1 MGNLAA
7 TTSRAASSYSET
19 AEAVIA
25 ALGTDARSGLSEA
38 EVRRR
43 LERDGPNE
51 LTAEKP
57 VSAWRKFLAQ
67 FTDVLVILLLIA
79 TAISAVLWLIERES
93 RCPMKRSRF
102 SPSCCS
108 TRSWATSRSRAPNRR
123 WPRCVRC
130 RPRTRPCC
138 GTGKDDSSRGGNCAR
153 RHHLIEE
160 GDTIPADA
168 RLIQSTA
175 LQTAEAAL
183 TGESLP
189 VSKETAPVGRRSQ
202 HSAIATT

>member
-51 LTAEKP
+51 LQAEKS

-79 TAISAVLWLIERES
+79 TAISAVLWWLEREAALPYEAIAILAVVLLNAIMGFIQEERAES
-93 RCPMKRSRF
+93 AVVALRKMSADQVTVLRDGKRRQV
-102 SPSCCS
+102 P
-108 TRSWATSRSRAPNRR
+108 AAEL
-123 WPRCVRC
+123 V
-130 RPRTRPCC
+130 C
-138 GTGKDDSSRGGNCAR
+138 GDI
-153 RHHLIEE
+153 LVVEE

-175 LQTAEAAL
+175 LQTGGSCAN
-183 TGESLP
+183 G
-189 VSKETAPVGRRSQ
+189 
-202 HSAIATT
+202 